1 MEITKVN
8 KDEIISVGREAL
20 GKIKNNELAVLDNIT
35 ITLALIIGAGLDK
48 GYKIRIPFYEFSD
61 FSGLITKV
69 AKVESCIAVIS
80 IPRNPPLNV
89 LNGIRGVTDNAIHAI
104 TNIDKTLI
112 SETVIHLT
120 GIKPERREEYAIDY
134 ATKLL

>member
-8 KDEIISVGREAL
+8 KDEIISVGRDAL
-20 GKIKNNELAVLDNIT
+20 GKVRNNELDVLDNIT

-69 AKVESCIAVIS
+69 AKAESCIAVIS

-89 LNGIRGVTDNAIHAI
+89 LNGIRKVSDNAIHSI

>member
-20 GKIKNNELAVLDNIT
+20 SKVRNNELDVLDNIT
-35 ITLALIIGAGLDK
+35 ITLALIIGAGLDT
-48 GYKIRIPFYEFSD
+48 GYKIRIPFYEFGD
-61 FSGLITKV
+61 FSRLITKV
-69 AKVESCIAVIS
+69 AKAESCIAVIS

-89 LNGIRGVTDNAIHAI
+89 LNGIRGVSDNAIHAI
-104 TNIDKTLI
+104 TNIDKTLT

-134 ATKLL
+134 ATRLL

>member
-8 KDEIISVGREAL
+8 KDEIISVGRDAL
-20 GKIKNNELAVLDNIT
+20 GKVRNNELDVLDNIT
-35 ITLALIIGAGLDK
+35 ITLALIIGAGLDT

-89 LNGIRGVTDNAIHAI
+89 LNGIRKVSDNAIHAI

-120 GIKPERREEYAIDY
+120 AIKPERREEYAIDY
-134 ATKLL
+134 ATRLL

>member
-89 LNGIRGVTDNAIHAI
+89 LNGIRKA
-104 TNIDKTLI
+104 
-112 SETVIHLT
+112 
-120 GIKPERREEYAIDY
+120 GIRNGDGLSRSYGQAPGGSSTATAAGDTKVRRCRKPP
-134 ATKLL
+134 